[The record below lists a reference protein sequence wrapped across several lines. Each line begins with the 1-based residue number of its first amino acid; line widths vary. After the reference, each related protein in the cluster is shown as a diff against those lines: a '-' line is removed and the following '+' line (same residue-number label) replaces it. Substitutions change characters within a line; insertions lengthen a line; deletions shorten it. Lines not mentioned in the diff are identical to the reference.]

1 MTAAP
6 APLWHPM
13 LIEGALALH
22 DNRIPEAERL
32 LKGYLKQD
40 PFDARAIR
48 MLAEV
53 AGRIGRYRDAENLLR
68 RAIELAP
75 GFTAARANLALVLYR
90 LNRPTEALAAIAKT
104 TLANLDDFEAGRP
117 CANRLTA
124 ALLR

>member
-1 MTAAP
+1 MVTAAP

-75 GFTAARANLALVLYR
+75 GSGRQARSSSPRPSTRPSICSVTR
-90 LNRPTEALAAIAKT
+90 LSAST
-104 TLANLDDFEAGRP
+104 
-117 CANRLTA
+117 
-124 ALLR
+124 